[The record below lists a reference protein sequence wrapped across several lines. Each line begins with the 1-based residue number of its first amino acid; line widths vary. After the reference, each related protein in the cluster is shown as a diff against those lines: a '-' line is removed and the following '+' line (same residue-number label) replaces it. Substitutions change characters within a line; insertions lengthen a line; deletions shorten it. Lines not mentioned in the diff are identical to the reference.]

1 MPRASFIPSP
11 TGLSRWA
18 KGFNALG
25 RVKARELPLIGSLIG
40 RPFRVKTVAE
50 MN

>member
-1 MPRASFIPSP
+1 MGEGIQRIGASE
-11 TGLSRWA
+11 G
-18 KGFNALG
+18 
-25 RVKARELPLIGSLIG
+25 ARIALIGSLIG